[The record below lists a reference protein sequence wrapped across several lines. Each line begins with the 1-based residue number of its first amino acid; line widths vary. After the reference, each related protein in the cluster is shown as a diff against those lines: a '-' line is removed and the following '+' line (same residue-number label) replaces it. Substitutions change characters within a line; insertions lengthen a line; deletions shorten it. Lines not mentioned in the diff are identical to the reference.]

1 MEIADENHVPF
12 LASALTFD
20 TLLAVIPFLL
30 LLLAGLTWLAQAI
43 SPGISPDPTQLFER
57 FLPPHSSGAADPF
70 ASAERILGRIAQFG
84 QKVTLVAVPTF
95 LWFSTRAFASVRTA
109 LNDIFDVSLRPS
121 RHRHFL
127 LAFLYGKLRD
137 LSMVVTTLLL
147 FVTSNAISTGLAL
160 MQATGEA
167 RVPRFAFWVGTFGHV
182 LGQLLAYGFIVVL
195 FFFLYRFASTRKIR
209 WNAALVASLFAGT
222 AFEIARR
229 VFAFYIVNVASWNR
243 TSTDAQLGA
252 IILAVIWI
260 YYSALVFLLGGVVAE
275 TWELRRLQNMQRA
288 V

>member
-30 LLLAGLTWLAQAI
+30 LLLAGLTWLAQGI
-43 SPGISPDPTQLFER
+43 SSGSPDPTQLFER
-57 FLPPHSSGAADPF
+57 FMPPHSTGAADPF
-70 ASAERILGRIAQFG
+70 ASAERLLGRIAQFG

-137 LSMVVTTLLL
+137 LSMVVMTLLL

-160 MQATGEA
+160 MQVWGEA
-167 RVPRFAFWVGTFGHV
+167 RAPRFAFWVGTFGH
-182 LGQLLAYGFIVVL
+182 LFGQLLAYGFIVVL
-195 FFFLYRFASTRKIR
+195 FFFLYRFASTRRIR

-222 AFEIARR
+222 AFEVARR
-229 VFAFYIVNVASWNR
+229 IFAFYIVSVASWNR
-243 TSTDAQLGA
+243 TSTDSQLGA

-275 TWELRRLQNMQRA
+275 TWELRRLQHMQR
-288 V
+288 VV